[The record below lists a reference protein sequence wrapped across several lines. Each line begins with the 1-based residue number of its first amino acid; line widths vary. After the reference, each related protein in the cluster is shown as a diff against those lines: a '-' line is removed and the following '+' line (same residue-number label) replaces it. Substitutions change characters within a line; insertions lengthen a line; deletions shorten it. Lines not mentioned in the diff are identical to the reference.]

1 MHGAGFVS
9 RRETAHWSS
18 GLAHKGWMCS
28 SETPRG
34 ETGAEPCRSRLV
46 VDKGTRDSRAAT
58 ARSPAPRRRMV
69 PREQSLPRFLD
80 HQAGRMWTLVL
91 FAGSARPSRSLAR
104 PAVWRRPASS
114 PRGRAL
120 VLVGFSL
127 AAESR
132 PRSRRRRWKWLR
144 EASARVHRSLTREYT
159 RQSNPAHRTV
169 RRGW

>member
-58 ARSPAPRRRMV
+58 ARSPASRRRELS
-69 PREQSLPRFLD
+69 RGWSLPRFLD
-80 HQAGRMWTLVL
+80 HQAGRMWSFVL
-91 FAGSARPSRSLAR
+91 YAGSSPAISFACAPSSLASASVVTTR
-104 PAVWRRPASS
+104 PGVGVGRVLLCGRIPPPESPSSLEVAS
-114 PRGRAL
+114 GGL
-120 VLVGFSL
+120 GT
-127 AAESR
+127 
-132 PRSRRRRWKWLR
+132 RSSKPHPGIY
-144 EASARVHRSLTREYT
+144 EAI
-159 RQSNPAHRTV
+159 
-169 RRGW
+169 